1 MSMDIRSFFG
11 SPGKPAASSSS
22 TKHTN
27 GKGKRKHD
35 EDDGDFAMFEKKQR
49 HSAKPTKMKKS
60 NIIYDSDSD
69 SDDPK
74 SKKTKTLVKQT
85 ESKTSKGP
93 TKLPQP
99 TPEKKK
105 ATSAIDFFGNSPV
118 QRSVK
123 KPARK
128 VQPLTN
134 GGAKKPRLE
143 MEEHDDED
151 FQATLRMMDQD
162 ESPPKEDKPAKG
174 KGLASKLAAKVKA
187 GSLVPDTPDRE
198 KQKERSRY
206 TEPTIQDTPSGSR
219 QQSRISTKED
229 EKESPTKRVTRS
241 TPTKPPP
248 AKRAPIKSTT
258 KAKLEITSPP
268 RKKEEAVTS
277 PPGGEGEKRRG
288 SAGYKSYLNR
298 EGPRSLGSREEPK
311 GADGC
316 LSGLTFVLTGVI
328 EYFDKDQIKT
338 MVEQHGGRLTTS
350 VSKKTS
356 HLVIGREP
364 GESKVAKAQEFRIKQ
379 IQEEELYEMIETRP
393 GKGGSKAK
401 GQAPQQQ
408 AKKHEETKPERTIS
422 KPDTP
427 SMKPIPSS
435 KDTAIKKEPSSL
447 PSSSS
452 SSSNVSQS
460 GQSSKPAPGRGQSA
474 AGGGQS
480 LMWVDKYKP
489 VSTKNIIGQQG
500 DKSNAKKLLNWLRR
514 WNDNNYGSNKEKA
527 KFNRDAGFAF
537 RAALLSGPPG
547 VGKTTTATLVCQELG
562 FSFIEQNASDSR
574 GKKSLQGGIA
584 ESLDNQSIADMFK
597 KGCGKKTSEEGHKH
611 CLIMDEVDGVAG
623 NEDRGGIQELIQMIK
638 TTRTPI
644 ICICNDRSHPK
655 IRSLVNYCF
664 DLRFQRPRVP
674 QIKSA
679 MMSIAYKEGLT
690 VPPAALDGMI
700 MAANQDV
707 RQVLHNLSM
716 WSAGQ
721 KKMNAEQMNTD
732 ARNAKKDLKL
742 GPWDVARQ
750 VFSSKDL
757 KTMSF
762 NDKMDL
768 FFHDYSIAGL
778 FVQENYLHVIPD
790 EGRGDIKKQL
800 DLVSKAADSMCQS
813 DLVEKAIRTRNCWR
827 LLPTQ
832 AVFASVI
839 PGTTM
844 QGYMGGM
851 INFPSWLGK
860 NSTRGKNFRLLQEL
874 QVHMR
879 KSTSA
884 SIRSLNQEYLPRL
897 RKFLTQPMVER
908 EADGVPDTVNLMHS
922 YDLLRED
929 FDSLLEVTQYS
940 GFNAPMGK
948 VAPKVKAAFT
958 RLYNKEAHATPYAVD
973 AGGKKKKGK
982 GGGGAAG
989 VEDGL
994 MKVEGEEDEGTQQD
1008 EEGSDEDD
1016 DVSALRAKPKAAGAK
1031 GRGGGSKG
1039 KAPAKGKAPVKG
1051 KAPAKGKGRG
1061 RSK

>member
-11 SPGKPAASSSS
+11 SPGRGSSAKQS
-22 TKHTN
+22 N

-35 EDDGDFAMFEKKQR
+35 DDDGDFVQSEKKQR
-49 HSAKPTKMKKS
+49 HSAKSMKKS

-69 SDDPK
+69 DEPP
-74 SKKTKTLVKQT
+74 KTKTPVKPAD
-85 ESKTSKGP
+85 SKTSKGQA
-93 TKLPQP
+93 KLPQP

-105 ATSAIDFFGNSPV
+105 PTSVIDFFGSSPV
-118 QRSVK
+118 QRSAKKSTRKDQPIRNGGSK
-123 KPARK
+123 KPK
-128 VQPLTN
+128 
-134 GGAKKPRLE
+134 LE
-143 MEEHDDED
+143 KEEHDDDD
-151 FQATLRMMDQD
+151 FEATLRMMDED
-162 ESPPKEDKPAKG
+162 KSPPKEDKKGKG

-187 GSLVPDTPDRE
+187 GSLVPETPDRE
-198 KQKERSRY
+198 KPKERPRSVE
-206 TEPTIQDTPSGSR
+206 TTIKDTPLSGR
-219 QQSRISTKED
+219 QQSRISAKEG
-229 EKESPTKRVTRS
+229 KKASPEKRVTRS
-241 TPTKPPP
+241 TPTKATPSRPPH
-248 AKRAPIKSTT
+248 IKSTT
-258 KAKLEITSPP
+258 KAKLEISSPPKKKEEVTTSPP
-268 RKKEEAVTS
+268 A
-277 PPGGEGEKRRG
+277 GEGEKKRG
-288 SAGYKSYLNR
+288 NAGYRSYLNR

-316 LSGLTFVLTGVI
+316 LSGLTFVVTGVI
-328 EYFDKDQIKT
+328 ECFDKDQIKA
-338 MVEQHGGRLTTS
+338 MIEQYGGRLTGS
-350 VSKKTS
+350 ISKKTNY
-356 HLVIGREP
+356 LVIGREP
-364 GESKVAKAQEFRIKQ
+364 GESKVAKAQEFRTKQ
-379 IQEEELYEMIETRP
+379 IQEEELYDLIESRP
-393 GKGGSKAK
+393 GKGGSKVK
-401 GQAPQQQ
+401 DQQPV
-408 AKKHEETKPERTIS
+408 KKQQEAQPERKTS

-427 SMKPIPSS
+427 ISKSS
-435 KDTAIKKEPSSL
+435 PKDITLKKEPSSSSFYSK
-447 PSSSS
+447 SSSS
-452 SSSNVSQS
+452 SSSSS
-460 GQSSKPAPGRGQSA
+460 LSSSTSQSSKPVSGGDKSA
-474 AGGGQS
+474 AGN

-489 VSTKNIIGQQG
+489 VHTKNIIGQQG

-514 WNDNNYGSNKEKA
+514 WNDNNYGNNKEKA
-527 KFNRDAGFAF
+527 KFNRDDGYAF
-537 RAALLSGPPG
+537 KAALLSGPPG
-547 VGKTTTATLVCQELG
+547 VGKTTTATLVCQELD
-562 FSFIEQNASDSR
+562 FSYIEQNASDSR
-574 GKKSLQGGIA
+574 GKKSASLQGGIA
-584 ESLDNQSIADMFK
+584 ESLDNQSISDMFK
-597 KGCGKKTSEEGHKH
+597 KGCGKKTTDEAYKH

-664 DLRFQRPRVP
+664 DLRFARPRIP
-674 QIKSA
+674 QIKAA
-679 MMSIAYKEGLT
+679 MMSIAFKEGLSL
-690 VPPAALDGMI
+690 PAASLDGMI

-721 KKMNAEQMNTD
+721 KKMDAQQMNID
-732 ARNAKKDLKL
+732 AKNAKKDLKL

-762 NDKMDL
+762 NEKMDL

-778 FVQENYLHVIPD
+778 FVQENYLSVIPD
-790 EGRGDIKKQL
+790 EGRGDIKKHL

-813 DLVEKAIRTRNCWR
+813 DLVEKAIRSRSAWR

-844 QGYMGGM
+844 QGYMGSM
-851 INFPSWLGK
+851 INFPGWLGK

-879 KSTSA
+879 KSA
-884 SIRSLNQEYLPRL
+884 SVSIQSLNQEYLPRL
-897 RKFLTQPMVER
+897 RRFLTQPLIER
-908 EADGVPDTVNLMHS
+908 EADGVPDTVNLMNS

-958 RLYNKEAHATPYAVD
+958 RMYNKEAHATPYMQET
-973 AGGKKKKGK
+973 GSKKKRGK

-989 VEDGL
+989 TEDGL
-994 MKVEGEEDEGTQQD
+994 LKVEGEDDEGTQE
-1008 EEGSDEDD
+1008 EEGSDDD
-1016 DVSALRAKPKAAGAK
+1016 DVSALRAKPKGGGAK
-1031 GRGGGSKG
+1031 GRGAGSKG

-1051 KAPAKGKGRG
+1051 KGRG